1 MLRADLFVKD
11 QIPADQWSR
20 VATLLRT
27 AYAAADDLV
36 RDNPIL
42 QVASAK
48 DNKGRL
54 ISWAVDFALERGVET
69 GALRCDCRWRPFDEP
84 TGRYLE
90 LSFAHSRVTVSRVAN
105 PTRQPRNVVF
115 RENAR
120 LSNGQ
125 GTFDFDGMVIE
136 DEAPLSG
143 PPHILLLHGY
153 PNLSFAHWAVPSAT
167 SKTELLWRSPN
178 LIKMA
183 HEVPAEGP
191 APEDTD
197 FDLKG
202 MDLLKERIER
212 WQRDNE
218 RG

>member
-11 QIPADQWSR
+11 QIAPDQWSR
-20 VATLLRT
+20 VPTLLKT

-69 GALRCDCRWRPFDEP
+69 GVLRCDCRWRSFDEP

-90 LSFAHSRVTVSRVAN
+90 LRFAHSRVTVSQVAN
-105 PTRQPRNVVF
+105 PARQPRNVGF

-125 GTFDFDGMVIE
+125 GSFDFEGMVIE
-136 DEAPLSG
+136 DEQPIVG
-143 PPHILLLHGY
+143 PPHILLLHGHQS
-153 PNLSFAHWAVPSAT
+153 LSFAHWAVPSPT
-167 SKTELLWRSPN
+167 SKTGLLWRSQN
-178 LIKMA
+178 LMGLA
-183 HEVPAEGP
+183 HEIPSEGP
-191 APEDTD
+191 AAEDTD
-197 FDLKG
+197 FDLKE

-212 WQRDNE
+212 WQRDN
-218 RG
+218 G